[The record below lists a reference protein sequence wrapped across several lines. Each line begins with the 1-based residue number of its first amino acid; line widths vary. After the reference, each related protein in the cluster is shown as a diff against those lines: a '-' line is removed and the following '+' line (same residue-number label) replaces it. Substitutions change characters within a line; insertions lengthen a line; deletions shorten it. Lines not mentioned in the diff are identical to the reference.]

1 MVWWHEGCS
10 WVEGV
15 PGKGKR
21 KDSSSKG
28 EGELRLII
36 RFFGRRR
43 GKTGLPEG
51 KRRVFQ
57 ARTG

>member
-1 MVWWHEGCS
+1 MVWWHEGYS

-21 KDSSSKG
+21 KDGSSNKVDYKVFW
-28 EGELRLII
+28 EET
-36 RFFGRRR
+36 